1 MKSGNNSTL
10 IQSFLHQTERL
21 GGYIGRAAS
30 RELRLRYTAIVQA
43 EFGLRLAAL
52 RPGDITL
59 DLGANVGIY
68 TKKLAATGA
77 LVHAFEPDPATFER
91 LTDEVGHLPNVV
103 LHQKAIG
110 AKDGLVHLARVR
122 PNPRSRL
129 DPSLGSSVVFR
140 SGRMNVADT
149 IAVEQIGFKNLLD
162 GFDRDVALIKMDIE
176 GAEVEILEDIVSRGL
191 KHARFSSLFVETHE
205 WQEPT
210 LHRRIMGVRTALE
223 GVKIPYFNLY
233 WH

>member
-1 MKSGNNSTL
+1 MKSANDSTL
-10 IQSFLHQTERL
+10 IRSFLHQTERL

-43 EFGLRLAAL
+43 EFDLRLAAL
-52 RPGDITL
+52 RPGDIAL

-77 LVHAFEPDPATFER
+77 LVHAFEPDPATFAR
-91 LTDEVGHLPNVV
+91 LTHEVGHLPNVV
-103 LHQKAIG
+103 LHQKAVG

-122 PNPRSRL
+122 SNPRSRL

-140 SGRMNVADT
+140 SGRMNVAD
-149 IAVEQIGFKNLLD
+149 IVAVEQIGFRKLLA
-162 GFDRDVALIKMDIE
+162 GFDRDVAVIKMDIE
-176 GAEVEILEDIVSRGL
+176 GAEVEILEDLVAKGL
-191 KHARFSSLFVETHE
+191 QDLGFSSLFVETHE

-210 LHRRIMGVRTALE
+210 LHRRIMAVRTALE
-223 GVKIPYFNLY
+223 GITMPYFNLY